1 MCMNVIKRLNHV
13 DVMKRL
19 NHVDECDKEVESCG

>member
-1 MCMNVIKRLNHV
+1 MCMNVIKGMNV
-13 DVMKRL
+13 IKRL